1 MGTAVLVAIPL
12 LVSFAALASETAG
25 LLAITMVGVTGVALG
40 PSIER
45 RLASLHTSR
54 RYVLAH
60 RLRQP

>member
-1 MGTAVLVAIPL
+1 VFDTGTDRLLSTLLVVGTALVQGQIP
-12 LVSFAALASETAG
+12 
-25 LLAITMVGVTGVALG
+25 VGVTGVALG

-60 RLRQP
+60 RLRQRY